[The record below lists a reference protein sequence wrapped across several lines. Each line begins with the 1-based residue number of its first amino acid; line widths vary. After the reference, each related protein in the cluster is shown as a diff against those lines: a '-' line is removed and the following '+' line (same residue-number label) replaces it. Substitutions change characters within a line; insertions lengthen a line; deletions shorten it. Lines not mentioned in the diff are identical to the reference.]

1 MMYPKPAIAVL
12 AVACLTVSGRAA
24 DVPVRFVDPAECS
37 ENVALTP
44 DLCQTDEAFRALPYR
59 GSYSCGPTAFA
70 NVLIAMDRRGYE
82 NLVTGDVRSKDDQR
96 ALLLKLGAKPYL
108 ETSRY
113 GIGPVAAMR
122 GIRRFVSERGYQANL
137 QWQGWRRGG
146 EFAAGR
152 FVDPGWLREG
162 VGGDSSMVLN
172 VGWYDYD
179 PAADLYS
186 RVGGHYMTLVGFRP
200 EGDRFTYLIHDPA
213 SRSGPGKVTHE
224 ARLAPIPTGR
234 LAPWKQYGQRDA
246 RGHFLIEGIVVN
258 RTADA
263 AILDG
268 AIRLTISKGH

>member
-1 MMYPKPAIAVL
+1 MMHRKAVL
-12 AVACLTVSGRAA
+12 AVLAAACLTLPSGATDAPPTFLAPA
-24 DVPVRFVDPAECS
+24 DCI
-37 ENVALTP
+37 ENVDLTP

-82 NLVTGDVRSKDDQR
+82 NLVLGDVRSKDDQR
-96 ALLLKLGAKPYL
+96 ALLLKLGARPYL
-108 ETSRY
+108 ETSKY
-113 GIGPVAAMR
+113 GIGPIAAMR
-122 GIRRFVSERGYQANL
+122 GIRRFVSERGYQAKL
-137 QWQGWRRGG
+137 EWQGWRHGG

-162 VGGDSSMVLN
+162 VGGDSSVVLN

-213 SRSGPGKVTHE
+213 SRSGPDKVTHE
-224 ARLAPIPTGR
+224 ARLASIPTGR
-234 LAPWKQYGQRDA
+234 LAPWKQYGQREA
-246 RGHFLIEGIVVN
+246 RGHFLIEGIVLKRAV
-258 RTADA
+258 DA

-268 AIRLTISKGH
+268 AIRLTISNGD